1 MRPPH
6 LLLLLLTRAAANDC
20 AAAREGLIA
29 WWNENYD
36 LYTDDTARL
45 TAYYSTPEHVTYAVA
60 RSSYWDALY
69 ACGRDHCDGF
79 MEDNPDYYFA
89 HNTCEEIQAQ
99 PEIAESCATWSG
111 ECNGGCIAELEAW
124 YGCAFAPCGIT
135 CGYGQGKK
143 KDEPDAAS
151 AAVLDFVAFFVLGSL
166 ALATLAGAACASGR
180 APYDIVGE
188 NLLVVLLAVFNL
200 CGDAA
205 MSILIKRKL
214 NNTMWLVCVGVICAP
229 LGVHVIAI
237 LDAWLYRADL
247 SKLTKC
253 NKAVVVLAL
262 FFSLPALDGLALA
275 LPWPDR
281 AHEGFPTPRYSKA
294 SLIRAGQDA
303 VMLLLKLV
311 FYQAYAG
318 FSALAM
324 VLSVF
329 SLVSLVFHA
338 RRARKIWPGIFVR
351 NRNRNPVTTAT
362 GQHLEPAAIK
372 TGPVVGSDSTTATS
386 SAPEMIFGSRLPIS
400 AMKKLMAF
408 RNGYFSKRRNG
419 GKPFAR
425 AVVTYCFCNSSSI
438 LARSRR
444 IIPAVPEVP
453 MTTTG
458 IHKCSRT
465 ETTLS
470 QLQGWSIYSGS
481 IRPPIDVPNTTLA
494 KYNII
499 NANRKFGVAK
509 PKRPINVSP

>member
-6 LLLLLLTRAAANDC
+6 LILLLLTRAAANDC
-20 AAAREGLIA
+20 AAAREGVIA
-29 WWNENYD
+29 WWDANYD
-36 LYTDDTARL
+36 LYTDDTARR
-45 TAYYSTPEHVTYAVA
+45 TAYYASPEDTTYSVA

-124 YGCAFAPCGIT
+124 YGCAFAPCSIT
-135 CGYGQGKK
+135 CGFGKGKK

-151 AAVLDFVAFFVLGSL
+151 AAVIDFIAFFVLGSL
-166 ALATLAGAACASGR
+166 ALATLAGAACARGA
-180 APYDIVGE
+180 APYDVVGE

-281 AHEGFPTPRYSKA
+281 AHEGFPTARYSKA
-294 SLIRAGQDA
+294 SLIRSVQDA

-311 FYQAYAG
+311 FYQSYAG

-351 NRNRNPVTTAT
+351 KRNREAR
-362 GQHLEPAAIK
+362 
-372 TGPVVGSDSTTATS
+372 SDT
-386 SAPEMIFGSRLPIS
+386 EMT
-400 AMKKLMAF
+400 
-408 RNGYFSKRRNG
+408 
-419 GKPFAR
+419 R
-425 AVVTYCFCNSSSI
+425 AV
-438 LARSRR
+438 
-444 IIPAVPEVP
+444 AVPEVP
-453 MTTTG
+453 MATAVPAGDVPLPNVPKSPPAPAPAPPPAPPAFSPAPPPAPRPAPPPAAKPERPPGWRPPPPPPRAAPPAEQAPTPAGRVCVVAAAFVPSEDWQLACAAGDRVTVTTEDDGLGWVEVVREADGAKGLVPLSYLTTG
-458 IHKCSRT
+458 
-465 ETTLS
+465 
-470 QLQGWSIYSGS
+470 
-481 IRPPIDVPNTTLA
+481 
-494 KYNII
+494 
-499 NANRKFGVAK
+499 
-509 PKRPINVSP
+509 